1 MADTLEAHDAETD
14 LVVPPDRKQNIQMRR
29 AVVVAA
35 GILAALSL
43 GNGLRAQA
51 TVSPLIP
58 QGPELTGTGAITTI
72 NGGALQGSAVALSA
86 DGNTA
91 ICGGDNDNNSVGAA
105 WVFTRSNGVWSQQQ
119 KLITTDTVQEFGISV
134 ALSGDGNTALVGSN
148 SQVNAVWLYTRT
160 NGTWGQPQRLSTTD
174 AIGFSQIGYSVAL
187 SQDGNTA
194 LIGGPADAV
203 GVGAAWVFVRAN
215 GVWSQQGG
223 KLVGASATGPA
234 MQGYSV
240 ALSADGNTAIS
251 GGPAD
256 DFIGGSSIGAA
267 WVFTRRNSAWD
278 QGTKLIGNTTTGVR
292 QGLAVAISGD
302 GNTALVGGPYG
313 VGGAWVFVRT
323 ASGWS
328 QQAGPLAGA
337 NSDKFSGDGM
347 SLSLNADGNVAIIGG
362 PGANDA
368 WLFTRANGV
377 WTQREELTRSE
388 LSSSAARLG
397 YSSAISADTTT
408 FLLGSPQDSPQGL
421 KNGGG
426 AWVFYS
432 PPASIAA
439 TAGTPQTA
447 FLGMSFAAK
456 LQATV
461 TNTLGYPSPGV
472 PITFAAPGSGSS
484 GTFAGSSNVATGV
497 TNSVGIATTP
507 SFTANQT
514 PGGPY
519 NVTASVSGVAAT
531 ANFALTNA
539 PPAVNVILQTSPPN
553 LLVSLDGGKLAPAP
567 QFGLLVPGSS
577 HTITA
582 QSPQTSASG
591 AQYSFASWSDGK
603 AISHNITVPI
613 TDTTYT
619 ATFAAAPLI
628 NAVLNAA
635 TNAPPTGP
643 NGGLAQGSFMTI
655 YGANLGPAT
664 GVTPAALPLQ
674 TALGGVTVTITPPNG
689 SPQMAYLVYAASTQ
703 INAIL
708 PSAVPVGPANL
719 TVTYNG
725 AASQSMPI
733 QVVSSAFGIF
743 TANFG
748 SGPAAIV
755 DLVTPAPI
763 VSSTNA
769 AHPGDILSL
778 YGTGLGPANAPDNQA
793 PGIVSP
799 SGISV
804 QVAVAGQ
811 SITPL
816 YAGRAPL
823 FPAEDQI
830 NFQLPAMGQVP
841 EGCSV
846 PIVVM
851 VNGVVSNSATL
862 AISNNSSNC
871 PAP

>member
-1 MADTLEAHDAETD
+1 MANTLANHYAESD
-14 LVVPPDRKQNIQMRR
+14 LVVQPERAQTTHMRC

-35 GILAALSL
+35 GMLAALSS
-43 GNGLRAQA
+43 GNGLRAQGTA
-51 TVSPLIP
+51 SPLMP

-91 ICGGDNDNNSVGAA
+91 IFGGDNDNNSVGAA
-105 WVFTRSNGVWSQQQ
+105 WVFTRANGFWSQQQ
-119 KLITTDTVQEFGISV
+119 KLITSDSVQEFGISV

-160 NGTWGQPQRLSTTD
+160 NGAWGQPQKLSPTGP
-174 AIGFSQIGYSVAL
+174 IGISEIGYSVAL

-194 LIGGPADAV
+194 LIGCPADSA

-223 KLVGASATGPA
+223 KLVGASATGMA

-256 DFIGGSSIGAA
+256 GFLGGSSIGAA
-267 WVFTRRNSAWD
+267 WVFTRRSGAWD
-278 QGTKLIGNTTTGVR
+278 QGTKLIGNTTAGVR

-323 ASGWS
+323 GSGWS

-337 NSDKFSGDGM
+337 NADKFSGDGM

-362 PGANDA
+362 PGANNA

-377 WTQREELTRSE
+377 WTQREELTRAE
-388 LSSSAARLG
+388 LSSSTAQLG

-408 FLLGSPQDSPQGL
+408 FLLGSPQDSSLGV

-439 TAGTPQTA
+439 TAGVAQTA
-447 FLGMSFAAK
+447 FLGMSFATK

-461 TNTLGYPSPGV
+461 TNTLGYASPGV
-472 PITFAAPGSGSS
+472 TVTFAAPGSGSS
-484 GTFAGSSNVATGV
+484 GTFVGASNVATAV
-497 TNSVGIATTP
+497 TNSFGVATAP

-519 NVTASVSGVAAT
+519 NVTASVSGVSGG

-553 LLVSLDGGKLAPAP
+553 LLVSLDGSKLAPAP

-577 HTITA
+577 HTIAT

-591 AQYSFASWSDGK
+591 AQYSFVSWSDGQ

-619 ATFAAAPLI
+619 ATLAAAPLI

-635 TNAPPTGP
+635 TNAPPTGS
-643 NGGLAQGSFMTI
+643 NGGLARGSFVTI
-655 YGANLGPAT
+655 YGSNLGPAT
-664 GVTPAALPLQ
+664 GVTPATLPLQ

-689 SPQMAYLVYAASTQ
+689 GPQMAYPVYAASTQ

-708 PSAVPVGPANL
+708 LSAVPVGPANL

-748 SGPAAIV
+748 SGPAAVV

-778 YGTGLGPANAPDNQA
+778 YGTGLGPVNAPDNQA

-799 SGISV
+799 PGISV
-804 QVAVAGQ
+804 QVVVAGQ

-816 YAGRAPL
+816 YAGRAPQ

-830 NFQLPAMGQVP
+830 NFQLPAAGQVP
-841 EGCSV
+841 QGCSV

-851 VNGVVSNSATL
+851 VNGVASNSATL
-862 AISNNSSNC
+862 AISNSGSNC
-871 PAP
+871 PAQ